1 MEIAIVLDNVRSAH
15 NVGAVFRSADSLG
28 ASQVV
33 LCGICARPPHKEIH
47 KSALGAELSVPFRYF
62 EETTHALQT
71 LQDEGYRLVAV
82 EQVEGAVLLQNFK
95 ATEGE
100 KYAFVLGNEVDGVS
114 TQALGM
120 CHSAVEIE
128 QKGVKKSLNV
138 SVAAGIVLFVV
149 SESL

>member
-1 MEIAIVLDNVRSAH
+1 MEIVVVLDNVRSAH

-28 ASQVV
+28 ANELI
-33 LCGICARPPHKEIH
+33 LCGISATPPHKEIH

-62 EETTHALQT
+62 QETSTALQT
-71 LQDEGYRLVAV
+71 LKDEGYRVVAV
-82 EQVEGAVLLQNFK
+82 EQVEGAVMLQNFV
-95 ATEGE
+95 ARSDE

-114 TQALGM
+114 KEALEL

-138 SVAAGIVLFVV
+138 SVAAGIVLFCVTNPR
-149 SESL
+149 